1 MPGEAAVEMK
11 KNFGAESLLK
21 EFQPYAILPAL
32 QSTIRRY
39 SWQSVVVRLAAVAL
53 VAWFFAH
60 IPAGCVNPYKP
71 TIIGWP
77 LVCLFLLW
85 IWEGHIKF
93 MQSKYCELYES
104 ASHGKEVHLTF
115 PVPKGFNVSGLW
127 VPTVALHYTV
137 LIGLCALASY
147 GF

>member
-1 MPGEAAVEMK
+1 MPGEAAVKMEK
-11 KNFGAESLLK
+11 TFGEENLLK
-21 EFQPYAILPAL
+21 EFQSYSVLPAL
-32 QSTIRRY
+32 QATIRRY
-39 SWQSVVVRLAAVAL
+39 SWQSVVVRLAAMAV

-60 IPAGCVNPYKP
+60 IPMGCVNPYKP

-85 IWEGHIKF
+85 VWEGHIKF
-93 MQSKYCELYES
+93 MQSKYCEMYDA

-115 PVPKGFNVSGLW
+115 PAPKAFNVSGLW
-127 VPTVALHYTV
+127 VPTVMLTYIA